1 MGRPAEW
8 LAESDVICINRY
20 WGWYVLGGQLDQA
33 LQKLDEE
40 IEDLWTRF
48 SRPIIVTEFG
58 ADTVAG
64 LHAQPL
70 VMWSEEYQADLIR
83 GFLEVAAKKDF
94 VAGMQVWN
102 FADFAAV
109 QGTVRVGG
117 QNLKGMFTR
126 TREPK
131 MAAHALRDYW
141 ARRWGMAA

>member
-1 MGRPAEW
+1 VGVMGRPPEW

-40 IEDLWTRF
+40 LEDLWTRF

-83 GFLEVAAKKDF
+83 GFLEVAAEKDF
-94 VAGMQVWN
+94 VPVCRSGTSLTLPRCRGPCASAG
-102 FADFAAV
+102 
-109 QGTVRVGG
+109 
-117 QNLKGMFTR
+117 R
-126 TREPK
+126 T
-131 MAAHALRDYW
+131 
-141 ARRWGMAA
+141 